1 MKNSLFHCLLVIS
14 LLLLA
19 GAASVDT
26 LIGEQK
32 YAEALAQVRAEI
44 KDSFRK
50 KDEMRWA
57 KLVVQEA
64 QLQIGLHGYETAVRD
79 LKKHQWPNSTLA
91 QAMVQ
96 IVYAQSLRTYAQSYS
111 WEIRNRERVE
121 SKKEVDLKAWT
132 ADQIYLEAYKTYA
145 QLWEQREK
153 LGGFNKDKLPGVIE
167 ANTYPA
173 GIRGTLRDSVTY
185 LLAQLLADTTG
196 WTPRQSNELHLLD
209 AQKLFT
215 GMASAN
221 LTDAQTHPLQKIS
234 YVLNDL
240 ANWHQKSGRRD
251 AALDAR
257 LELINILHD
266 QFSDKTTKEL
276 AKKFLKME
284 MDKNSAVPWVTMA
297 YAQYAEMHMQSE
309 AWDGRMKAFEIA
321 QKGAALFPSTLGAA
335 KCRDHMKDLKRPHFS
350 LESMNVDTAK
360 KRSIVVQYQNVERLK
375 FKSFA
380 FDMKAY
386 LKTNKDYS
394 VRPQNWQTIEAVVR
408 GTPSYEW
415 QVDMPTTKD
424 YRSHQYFVTPPSHK
438 PGFYIVAAEDPI
450 TGQRTAAQIYF
461 SDLVLVVHKS
471 PQIEQRELRVHVYS
485 GATGRPV
492 RDAQVNVATA
502 EYGKG
507 NAAIGAGKTDRE
519 GVFKIPLKANQNSL
533 FVTAEKGPEFVSSLN
548 PFGVYGGS
556 VEQPFREG
564 GFLYA
569 DRSIYRPGQKIFWKT
584 IAYEGDP
591 RNSKYKLISKV
602 DVTVALNDA
611 NGQVVLEKTVK
622 TNAHG
627 SAAGEFTI
635 PAGKLLG
642 NWSLTASR
650 GGQVSFKVEE
660 YKRPTFEVEISED
673 ATPARLNHPVTVKA
687 LAKYYFGQPLTQGQ
701 AKWRVERRAI
711 LPWWCFWGRWS
722 WGPVQAAQVIA
733 TGTAK
738 IESDGSIT
746 VKFTPRGDERLAGNL
761 TDIRYGFDV
770 SIDVT
775 DEGGETRSASQSLQ
789 VGFTAVMASISRDA
803 QFFLANTSPQFTIK
817 RTNLDGQALPGM
829 GRWSVALLQQPSETV
844 ASSEMPLPAE
854 LLSLTKDEFRTP
866 DDLKQTRWSNKFT
879 AGSAL
884 REWKESKTIA
894 SGELAKN
901 KDQPSLPKLAAG
913 VYRLSYETKDAF
925 GASYKTQEDFVV
937 AGKDMTLQLPGFFA
951 VEKTSVE
958 VGDKIRI
965 FAASGFKDQHMV
977 VETYRRGRLLKRQT
991 LSGGS
996 HLWEV
1001 PVTEQ
1006 DRGGISFGF
1015 YLVNDFQQ
1023 VMIEQNVTVP
1033 WSNKE
1038 LKLSYTTFRDKLR
1051 PGSKEKW
1058 TFKVLGPDGKPLKAN
1073 TEVLAY
1079 MYDRSLDSFTAHT
1092 PANPFALLYF
1102 QHHRNLAPD
1111 IELGSAPSLYI
1122 QSGFNYPTHEYAQP
1136 RIDQVNFY
1144 PNYGIGGMGSRGGFG
1159 GRGGIRRKGGMEMEG
1174 FAMMSDVAAPMA
1186 ANLAE
1191 KSMAKEAA
1199 MPAPVE
1205 APKSEPKK
1213 DSQVRSEFAETAFW
1227 KPQLISDPKGEVHLE
1242 FTVPDSVTSWNV
1254 WAHAITDSLMAG
1266 MLKQETRTVK
1276 ELMIRPYLPRF
1287 LREGDEAIL
1296 KVAINNTSNKNLSG
1310 VVNLELTDLAT
1321 KKPIHANFNLSSADL
1336 KRNFTVKANGSMTLS
1351 YKVKTPARPETVAIK
1366 VVASTDQ
1373 LSDGEIRP
1381 LPILPGR
1388 FHLAQ
1393 SKFVT
1398 LKDKDSRT
1406 LTFDD
1411 LAKDKDPTRINN
1423 QMVVTLDAQLF
1434 YSVLS
1439 SLPYLLEHPYKSVEQ
1454 TLNRY
1459 VSAGILTS
1467 VFDKFPAVRSMAKTL
1482 AQRKTP
1488 LERWDEQDPNRK
1500 MALEE
1505 TPWLQASRGG
1515 SQTADMVA
1523 VLDPTIAKAEMLDSL
1538 TLLQKSQDSS
1548 GGFPWFQGG
1557 RPSVLMTLYVI
1568 HGLSKAIEFGIQPP
1582 KPMAVKAWSY
1592 LRNYYAE
1599 EFPNVLKHEYCPEW
1613 VTFLNYTISQYPDSS
1628 WTGNIFSA
1636 TEREQMLNFSFRHW
1650 KEHSPYLKS
1659 YLALTLHRAN
1669 RLSQAKLVWDSVM
1682 DSAKT
1687 SQDEG
1692 THWAAED
1699 RSWLWYN
1706 DTIESHAM
1714 ALRAG
1719 SEMGTSPKLL
1729 DGMVQWLF
1737 LNKKL
1742 NHWKSTRAT
1751 AEVIYSLTHYL
1762 SKTQQLGVREEA
1774 TVTMGAKSYPFTFD
1788 PAKYTGKKNQVIITA
1803 DDVTEKLLPIKVE
1816 KSTKGHMFAS
1826 ATWHYS
1832 TEKLPSE
1839 ARGDFFAVTRQYF
1852 KRVKDTDG
1860 AKLLPLSEGQQVQ
1873 MGDEVE
1879 VQLSLTSKHAAE
1891 YVHLRDPRAAGF
1903 EPVDVV
1909 STHKWDL
1916 GIGWFEE
1923 IRDSG
1928 TNFFFEGLPQG
1939 QYTFKYRIRAA
1950 TSGTFKT
1957 SPATVQPLYA
1967 PEFVG
1972 FSAGNLLKVE

>member
-1 MKNSLFHCLLVIS
+1 MKNSLLLRCLVVMS

-32 YAEALAQVRAEI
+32 YAEALTQVRAEI
-44 KDSFRK
+44 KDSFSK

-79 LKKHQWPNSTLA
+79 LKKHQWPSSTLA
-91 QAMVQ
+91 QSMVQ

-153 LGGFNKDKLPGVIE
+153 LGGFNKDKLPEVIVP
-167 ANTYPA
+167 NTYPA

-185 LLAQLLADTTG
+185 LMAQLLADTTG

-209 AQKLFT
+209 AHKLFT
-215 GMASAN
+215 GVASAN

-240 ANWHQKSGRRD
+240 ANWHQKAGRRD

-266 QFSDKTTKEL
+266 QFSDKATKEL
-276 AKKFLKME
+276 AKKFLKTE
-284 MDKNSAVPWVTMA
+284 IDKNSAVPWVTMA
-297 YAQYAEMHMQSE
+297 YAHYAEMHLKSE

-321 QKGAALFPSTLGAA
+321 QRGAALFPRTLGAA
-335 KCRDHMKDLKRPHFS
+335 KCRDHLKDLKRPHFS
-350 LESMNVDTAK
+350 LESMNVDGTK

-408 GTPSYEW
+408 GKPSYEW
-415 QVDMPTTKD
+415 QASMPATKD
-424 YRSHQYFVTPPSHK
+424 YRSHQYFVTPPAHK
-438 PGFYIVAAEDPI
+438 PGFYIVAAEDPR

-461 SDLVLVVHKS
+461 SDLVLVIHKS
-471 PQIEQRELRVHVYS
+471 PQIEQRELKVEVYS

-492 RDAQVNVATA
+492 SDVQVNVSTA

-507 NAAIGAGKTDRE
+507 NAAVGAGKTNSE
-519 GVFKIPLKANQNSL
+519 GMLKLALKANQNSI

-556 VEQPFREG
+556 VEQPFQEG

-584 IAYEGDP
+584 IAFDGDP
-591 RNSKYKLISKV
+591 RTSKYKLVSKV
-602 DVTVALNDA
+602 DVIVALNDA
-611 NGQVVLEKTVK
+611 NGRVVVEKTVK

-660 YKRPTFEVEISED
+660 YKRPTFEVEISDD
-673 ATPARLNHPVTVKA
+673 ATPARLNHPVTVRA

-722 WGPVQAAQVIA
+722 WGPVQAAQVLS

-738 IESDGSIT
+738 IESDGSIN

-789 VGFTAVMASISRDA
+789 VGFTAVTASITKDA

-817 RTNLDGQALPGM
+817 RTNLDGQALPGT
-829 GRWSVALLQQPSETV
+829 GRWSVALLQQPSQTV
-844 ASSEMPLPAE
+844 ASSELPLPAE
-854 LLSLTKDEFRTP
+854 LLRLTKDEFRTP

-879 AGSAL
+879 AASAL

-901 KDQPSLPKLAAG
+901 KDRPSLPKLAAG
-913 VYRLSYETKDAF
+913 AYRLSYETKDAF
-925 GASYKTQEDFVV
+925 GASYKTQEDFIV
-937 AGKDMTLQLPGFFA
+937 AAKDMTLQLPGFFA

-958 VGDKIRI
+958 VGEKIRL
-965 FAASGFKDQHMV
+965 FAVSGFKGQHMV

-1015 YLVNDFQQ
+1015 YLVNDYQQ
-1023 VMIEQNVTVP
+1023 VMLEQNVAVP

-1051 PGSKEKW
+1051 PGTKEKW

-1079 MYDRSLDSFTAHT
+1079 MYDRSLDSFTMHT
-1092 PANPFALLYF
+1092 PANPSGMLYF
-1102 QHHRNLAPD
+1102 QRHTNLAPD

-1122 QSGFNYPTHEYAQP
+1122 QSGFNYPAHEYAQP
-1136 RIDQVNFY
+1136 RLDEVSFY
-1144 PNYGIGGMGSRGGFG
+1144 PNYGIGGIGSRGGFG
-1159 GRGGIRRKGGMEMEG
+1159 GPGGMRSKKGAMEMESL
-1174 FAMMSDVAAPMA
+1174 AMMSDAAAPMA

-1191 KSMAKEAA
+1191 KSSAREAA
-1199 MPAPVE
+1199 MPAAKP
-1205 APKSEPKK
+1205 EPKK
-1213 DSQVRSEFAETAFW
+1213 DSEVRSEFAETAFW
-1227 KPQLISDPKGEVHLE
+1227 RPQLVSDAKGEFHLE

-1254 WAHAITDSLMAG
+1254 WTHAITDSLMAG

-1287 LREGDEAIL
+1287 LREGDEAVL
-1296 KVAINNTSNKNLSG
+1296 KVAINNTSNKALSG
-1310 VVNLELTDLAT
+1310 AVNFEITDLET
-1321 KKPIHANFNLSSADL
+1321 KRPVQADFKLSDADL
-1336 KRNFTVKANGSMTLS
+1336 KRSFTVKANSSMTVS
-1351 YKVKTPARPETVAIK
+1351 YKVKTPARPGAVAIK
-1366 VVASTDQ
+1366 AVASTDQ

-1406 LTFDD
+1406 MTFDD

-1439 SLPYLLEHPYKSVEQ
+1439 SLPYLREHPYKSVEQ

-1467 VFDKFPAVRSMAKTL
+1467 VFDKFPAVRAMAKTL
-1482 AQRKTP
+1482 SQRKTP

-1515 SQTADMVA
+1515 SETADMVA

-1538 TLLQKSQDSS
+1538 TLLQKSQDPS
-1548 GGFPWFQGG
+1548 GGFSWFQGG
-1557 RPSVLMTLYVI
+1557 RPSVFMTLSVI
-1568 HGLSKAIEFGIQPP
+1568 HGLSRAVEFGIQPP
-1582 KPMAVKAWSY
+1582 KPMVVKAWSY
-1592 LRNYYAE
+1592 LRAYYDE
-1599 EFPNVLKHEYCPEW
+1599 EFLRALKHEHCPEW

-1636 TEREQMLNFSFRHW
+1636 AEREQMLNFSFRHW
-1650 KEHSPYLKS
+1650 KNHSPYLKA

-1762 SKTQQLGVREEA
+1762 SKTKQLGVREEA
-1774 TVTMGAKSYPFTFD
+1774 TVTMGAKSYPFAFD
-1788 PAKYTGKKNQVIITA
+1788 PAKYTGKKNQIIITA

-1816 KSTKGHMFAS
+1816 KSTRGHMFAS

-1839 ARGDFFAVTRQYF
+1839 ARGDFFGVTRQYF

-1873 MGDEVE
+1873 VGDEVE
-1879 VQLSLTSKHAAE
+1879 VQLSLTAKHAAE

-1903 EPVDVV
+1903 EPVDVI

-1950 TSGTFKT
+1950 TAGTFKT

-1972 FSAGNLLKVE
+1972 FSAGNLLTVE